1 MFTRARTL
9 TLARAATAD
18 GNAGIPQ
25 RRWLHLHLQ
34 TPKPPHRREV
44 LVEWNFRPDAILRRT
59 GLDDCDLGTLFHPDD
74 GFAELV
80 VQYVAGVEDVGF
92 CYFDT
97 DGGIRQG
104 GKQADVA
111 LTLGGPMKPR
121 RIATPSGPCSNS
133 FPKRE
138 FRCKSLFEDLC
149 VAM

>member
-74 GFAELV
+74 AFAELV

-111 LTLGGPMKPR
+111 LTLGG
-121 RIATPSGPCSNS
+121 SNEAS
-133 FPKRE
+133 KNCDAVRP
-138 FRCKSLFEDLC
+138 LFQQLSQAG
-149 VAM
+149 VPLQILV